1 MAWELLGAEQRVPP
15 PFGLPETTPEALATM
30 QPRKQRARGG
40 GTQPPLGALQ
50 PPAQA
55 SRQRRR
61 CSQPPV
67 PTPLRAQGGALRPG
81 RPSTWVQRGLMGVV
95 SGISMCPLEPPAFL
109 LSPSPRLGFVS
120 VEQQSRAEWREPT
133 HAAPQTPLLGIA
145 GGPGTWASGQRCTEW
160 QSLPLRGQIG

>member
-1 MAWELLGAEQRVPP
+1 MFSA
-15 PFGLPETTPEALATM
+15 
-30 QPRKQRARGG
+30 
-40 GTQPPLGALQ
+40 
-50 PPAQA
+50 
-55 SRQRRR
+55 
-61 CSQPPV
+61 
-67 PTPLRAQGGALRPG
+67 PLRSQGGALRPG

-120 VEQQSRAEWREPT
+120 VEQQSRAEWREPA